1 MNAGQLIMETETGE
15 EDMENITTPTPTPTH
30 TYNLRLR
37 PTKEMQNTT

>member
-1 MNAGQLIMETETGE
+1 MNAGQLIMDTETGE
-15 EDMENITTPTPTPTH
+15 EDMENITTPTPTPTN

>member
-1 MNAGQLIMETETGE
+1 MNAGQLIMDTETGE